1 VSVVISVAV
10 DLLAGWLA
18 MFVEK
23 ASETE
28 VGRLF
33 ESCGEV

>member
-18 MFVEK
+18 VFVEK

-28 VGRLF
+28 VDRLF
-33 ESCGEV
+33 GSCGEV